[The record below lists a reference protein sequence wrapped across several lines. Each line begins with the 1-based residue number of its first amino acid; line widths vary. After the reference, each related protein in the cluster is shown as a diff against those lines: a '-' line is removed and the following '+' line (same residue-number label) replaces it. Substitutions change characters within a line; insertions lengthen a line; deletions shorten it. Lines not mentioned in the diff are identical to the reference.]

1 MDDYEG
7 FDLDIDESSED
18 FNGDDDDDDDDR
30 DYDDEV
36 SDEFGGMNDSF
47 DELLYYEF
55 ISDIIDK

>member
-18 FNGDDDDDDDDR
+18 FNGDDDDDR

-55 ISDIIDK
+55 IRDIIDQ

>member
-1 MDDYEG
+1 MDDYDG

-18 FNGDDDDDDDDR
+18 FNGDDDDDGR

-36 SDEFGGMNDSF
+36 GDEFGGVNDDGL

-55 ISDIIDK
+55 ISGIID

>member
-18 FNGDDDDDDDDR
+18 FNGDDDDDDR

-47 DELLYYEF
+47 DEILYCEF
-55 ISDIIDK
+55 IRDIIDQ